1 MISLFTQ
8 LSQQI
13 LFEKNIKCH
22 DVLIKM
28 SNVINGVDAS
38 DKSYID

>member
-1 MISLFTQ
+1 MISLFAR

-13 LFEKNIKCH
+13 IFKENIKCH

>member
-1 MISLFTQ
+1 MISLFVR

-13 LFEKNIKCH
+13 IFEKNIKCH

-38 DKSYID
+38 DKPSID